1 MNSPLLTVGI
11 PTYNGAHRIG
21 HTLDSVLKQIPRELE
36 SQVDILVSD
45 NASTDETAALIQ
57 SYQAKHAV
65 RISYS
70 RNEKNLGYDRNV
82 DMLFKHANGQYVWTL
97 ADDDVLKDGAISII
111 LDLLNHHPELK
122 TILVNFDA
130 YDAQLE
136 SIQDQME
143 IPGDILCRDPE
154 SFLSRAA
161 SRYSLL
167 SSLILDKAAWN
178 QEDLT
183 KGFGSNFIHV
193 YALFR
198 LLLRGPSYIVS
209 RPLVN
214 YRQGSTNFGTS
225 GDAVLA
231 TGLSACTVTSLME
244 EMGHEPKT
252 VRKLLGN
259 SRRYIYCLVRDA
271 KLLGIKNKSLAAR
284 ALLRIYS
291 NPTVWF
297 KLVPMIYC
305 PDAIFRK
312 LYTFKKSVSSR
323 TRGIERAFKQFLRKT
338 S

>member
-1 MNSPLLTVGI
+1 MTTPLLTIGI

-21 HTLDSVLKQIPRELE
+21 HTLDSVLKQIPQKLLN
-36 SQVDILVSD
+36 QVDILVSD
-45 NASTDETAALIQ
+45 NASTDETTAVVQ

-70 RNEKNLGYDRNV
+70 RNEVNLGYDRNV
-82 DMLFKHANGQYVWTL
+82 DMLFKKAEGRYVWSL
-97 ADDDVLKDGAISII
+97 ADDDVLKDEAISIV
-111 LDLLNHHPELK
+111 LNLLNQHSELRV
-122 TILVNFDA
+122 ILVNFDA

-136 SIQDQME
+136 SIQDQIE
-143 IPGDILCRDPE
+143 IPDNILCRDPE
-154 SFLSRAA
+154 SFFARSV

-167 SSLILDKAAWN
+167 SSLILDRSAWN

-193 YALFR
+193 YALFK
-198 LLLRGPSYIVS
+198 LLLLGPSYIVG

-214 YRQGSTNFGTS
+214 YRQGSINFGTS

-231 TGLSACTVTSLME
+231 IGLSACKITSQME
-244 EMGHEPKT
+244 EMGHDRKIPK
-252 VRKLLGN
+252 KLLED

-271 KLLGIKNKSLAAR
+271 KLLGINNKSAAAK
-284 ALLRIYS
+284 ALLQIYS

-305 PDAIFRK
+305 PNIIYLPLFR
-312 LYTFKKSVSSR
+312 LKKKASTIARSLKHKIS
-323 TRGIERAFKQFLRKT
+323 AAAL
-338 S
+338 